1 MVQALESGVQID
13 IELPEKQAFGIETD
27 PDFIKLHSLMILNG
41 KRGGGK
47 TTALVN
53 FLRECRDRNYYD
65 KIWVVTPTYHS
76 NKEIWAIARLKED
89 DCREPSVS
97 CLHDILKEMESEKA
111 DWDDHNEQVRLF
123 EEFSADQD
131 REVDQI
137 DAHVLVN
144 YHERGMFNNLV
155 PTRPEWKYPV
165 EQPPRFAVVLDD
177 CLNSPIMARP
187 SAGLVNLAIRHRHV
201 CDGLG
206 TSLFFLVQS
215 YSAQGGVPRPIR
227 ENTTHLLLFRIADVN
242 QLKKIKVESDLCIT
256 NNEFADLLA
265 ICHAEPFQFLMIDF
279 APKLPDRQFRKGWNT
294 YLIVDSLAGLQ
305 EGEVPQANLSDIRD
319 NDENKNLSQ
328 SQEGCEKRDA

>member
-1 MVQALESGVQID
+1 MVQLVESAFQIET
-13 IELPEKQAFGIETD
+13 ELPEKQAFGIETD
-27 PDFIKLHSLMILNG
+27 DDFIKLHTLMILNG

-76 NKEIWAIARLKED
+76 NKEIWSICGLTEK
-89 DCREPSVS
+89 DCREPAVTV
-97 CLHDILKEMESEKA
+97 LHEILKEMEDEKA
-111 DWDDHNEQVRLF
+111 LWDDHCEQCLIYEKF
-123 EEFSADQD
+123 KTDEEKQVED
-131 REVDQI
+131 I

-144 YHERGMFNNLV
+144 YHERGLFNNLA
-155 PTRPEWKYPV
+155 PTRPKWKYPE

-187 SAGLVNLAIRHRHV
+187 TAGLVNLAIRHRHV
-201 CDGLG
+201 CGGLG

-256 NNEFADLLA
+256 NNEFADLLG

-294 YLIVDSLAGLQ
+294 YLIVDSLAGLK
-305 EGEVPQANLSDIRD
+305 EGEVPQANLSEIRD
-319 NDENKNLSQ
+319 EE
-328 SQEGCEKRDA
+328 EGIPTKTSIETSKE